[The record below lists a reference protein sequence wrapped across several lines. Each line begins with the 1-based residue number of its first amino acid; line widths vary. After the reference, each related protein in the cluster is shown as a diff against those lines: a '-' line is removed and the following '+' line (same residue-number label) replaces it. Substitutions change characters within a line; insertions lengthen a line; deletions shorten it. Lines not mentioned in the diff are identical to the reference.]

1 MGRILSKST
10 FSGTCPEAVACQNR
24 AAVMKSGIFYAI
36 LNSASLSIVLM
47 PFNQGRQLPTQRFG
61 AWRSGGF
68 RSTKLSIH
76 HKS

>member
-1 MGRILSKST
+1 MGLNYFKSRKRLDFSPHPFDVGNILGLKRGYGNNHFLLKIYGLDKT
-10 FSGTCPEAVACQNR
+10 KFECYYT
-24 AAVMKSGIFYAI
+24 Y
-36 LNSASLSIVLM
+36 
-47 PFNQGRQLPTQRFG
+47 RFG

>member
-1 MGRILSKST
+1 MKYGYNYI
-10 FSGTCPEAVACQNR
+10 GGNWNEA
-24 AAVMKSGIFYAI
+24 
-36 LNSASLSIVLM
+36 
-47 PFNQGRQLPTQRFG
+47 QRFG

>member
-1 MGRILSKST
+1 MCQTKVCVQRL
-10 FSGTCPEAVACQNR
+10 EATNFVIHEL
-24 AAVMKSGIFYAI
+24 KTDAI
-36 LNSASLSIVLM
+36 I
-47 PFNQGRQLPTQRFG
+47 GYIQRFG